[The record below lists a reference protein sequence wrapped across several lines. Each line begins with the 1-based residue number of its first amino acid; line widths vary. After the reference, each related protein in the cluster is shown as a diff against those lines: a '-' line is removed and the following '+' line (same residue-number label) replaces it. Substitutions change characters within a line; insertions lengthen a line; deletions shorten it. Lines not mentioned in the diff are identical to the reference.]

1 VNPWETVATATG
13 AFAITNVDDLLVIT
27 TLFTTAHTPTGPR
40 PAAIIAGQYLG
51 FAALVASSI
60 LGAVGVLAVPDPWVG
75 LLGLIPLG
83 LGLRALWRSSNRQHP
98 DHAAANV
105 VPVRGVVG
113 VAAVT
118 FANGAD
124 NIAVYIPLFRRAGP
138 AQAAL
143 TIAVFAAL
151 LAVWC
156 LAGAGLGR
164 HPVVLHVIER
174 AGHLLIPVVFI
185 VVGLAILI
193 EAGTLSALLPG

>member
-13 AFAITNVDDLLVIT
+13 AFAVTNVDDLVVIT
-27 TLFTTAHTPTGPR
+27 TLFATAHTPTGPR
-40 PAAIIAGQYLG
+40 PAAIIAGQYVG
-51 FAALVASSI
+51 FAVLLACSI
-60 LGAVGVLAVPDPWVG
+60 LGAVGLLAFPDPWVG
-75 LLGLIPLG
+75 LLGVIPLG
-83 LGLRALWRSSNRQHP
+83 LGLRALWRSRHRRHP
-98 DHAAANV
+98 DRAGANV

-124 NIAVYIPLFRRAGP
+124 NLAVYIPLFRRTNPAG
-138 AQAAL
+138 AAL

-164 HPVVLHVIER
+164 HPVVLSAIER
-174 AGHLLIPVVFI
+174 VGHLLVPIVFI
-185 VVGLAILI
+185 VIGLAILI
-193 EAGTLSALLPG
+193 EAGTLNALLPG